1 MVSSRSILAESPG
14 SAMASLAR
22 RILRRIPEQ
31 PSSVSLGGRRRGRLL
46 LPALLFQVR
55 VRLAAAEEIPQLH
68 VQIRLIPEVAF
79 IDHLLQ
85 VLLHPV
91 PGIAQGAA
99 QLFHCH
105 SLVIPNHGQILVV
118 PLQTAADGDPA
129 AEHSPTGSS
138 NG

>member
-1 MVSSRSILAESPG
+1 
-14 SAMASLAR
+14 MASLAR

-31 PSSVSLGGRRRGRLL
+31 PSSVSLGGRRARLL

>member
-31 PSSVSLGGRRRGRLL
+31 PSSVSLGGG
-46 LPALLFQVR
+46 AAA
-55 VRLAAAEEIPQLH
+55 AAAEEIPQLH
-68 VQIRLIPEVAF
+68 VQIRLIPKVAF